1 MHSIAKLRPL
11 QHAMTAYDNMK
22 KELQAEATTARRRAG
37 NTKPC
42 FLPSFWLTVFGVIWP
57 KKPILR
63 EWVLRQTGAHQH
75 MLIHTTVLASMARE
89 VSAVGG
95 FEPSLPSSG
104 LLRSVPKSGG
114 KGVSAAPPAKFRKVD

>member
-1 MHSIAKLRPL
+1 M
-11 QHAMTAYDNMK
+11 QGAMAAYDNMK
-22 KELQAEATTARRRAG
+22 KDLQQEATAARRRAG
-37 NTKPC
+37 NARAC

-75 MLIHTTVLASMARE
+75 MLIHTRVLNSMAHE

-114 KGVSAAPPAKFRKVD
+114 KGVSAAPGAKCRRVD